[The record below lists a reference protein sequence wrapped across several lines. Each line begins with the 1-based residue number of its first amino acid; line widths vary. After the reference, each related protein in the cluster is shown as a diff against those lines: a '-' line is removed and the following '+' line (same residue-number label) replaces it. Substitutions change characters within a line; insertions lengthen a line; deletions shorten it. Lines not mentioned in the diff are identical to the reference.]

1 MATSYRIQITMI
13 TRVYRHLALTTI
25 IQIVEVLEAHS
36 RRSSTFLDHLMPHRS
51 NLMLIITR
59 IRNRKI
65 LTKTRTMMDQ
75 S

>member
-1 MATSYRIQITMI
+1 MKMEHMATSYRIQITMI

-25 IQIVEVLEAHS
+25 IQIVEVPEAHS

-51 NLMLIITR
+51 NHR

-65 LTKTRTMMDQ
+65 WMKTRTMMDQ